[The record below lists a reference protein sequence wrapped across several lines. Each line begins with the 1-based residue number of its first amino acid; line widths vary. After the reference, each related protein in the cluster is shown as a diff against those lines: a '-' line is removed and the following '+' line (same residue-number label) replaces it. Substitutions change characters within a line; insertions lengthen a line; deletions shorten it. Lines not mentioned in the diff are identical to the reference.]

1 MSVKILEAD
10 GKPAFAVIPIDEY
23 RELLDLVDDIR
34 DAAVLAR
41 AAMRYGAE
49 GEETIPASVVDR
61 LLAGEDPIRVWRE
74 HRGLSAA
81 ALARELE
88 VTPAHVSKLETGKG
102 NPSIALLRRIAATLD
117 VDLDSLL
124 GPEQPRADAAV

>member
-1 MSVKILEAD
+1 MTVKILEAD

-34 DAAVLAR
+34 DAAALAR
-41 AAMRYGAE
+41 AARQYGA
-49 GEETIPASVVDR
+49 GGDETIPASVVDR

-81 ALARELE
+81 
-88 VTPAHVSKLETGKG
+88 V
-102 NPSIALLRRIAATLD
+102 
-117 VDLDSLL
+117 
-124 GPEQPRADAAV
+124 